1 MKKNRY
7 LSLGIMSGTS
17 NDGIDLSLIQSDGI
31 NKFDVLS
38 SKYIKYSIDLVKD
51 LNDLTNNTNKLSIH
65 SFRIIQL
72 QSRITESYI
81 NAIKKFKKSY
91 HSKIDLIS
99 LHGQTIFHDP
109 YKKISIQLCNAE
121 LIKSE
126 FNSRIVYD
134 FRQNDLKYGGQG
146 APLTPVFHKLINNNL
161 LLSGTNAFLNIGGV
175 SNITI
180 IKNNKILSAFDVG
193 PGMAILNDYVFYKKK
208 KFYDKNG
215 ADSSKGQVNK
225 KLIISLMKDSFFKK
239 NPPKSLDK
247 NYFNKSGFL
256 KLSYYDACASIVE
269 FTAECIKR
277 SMMHSKL
284 RVDNLICMGGGVKNN
299 QLMRRIV
306 EKINVNIVR
315 ANDLGIDEDFIEAQ
329 AFAYLGIRRIKK
341 LPITYPQTT
350 GVTKATIGGKVI

>member
-31 NKFDVLS
+31 SKFDVLS
-38 SKYIKYSIDLVKD
+38 SKYIKYNSDLVED
-51 LNDLTNNTNKLSIH
+51 LNDLTNNINKLSIY
-65 SFRIIQL
+65 SSRIIQI
-72 QSRITESYI
+72 QDRVTKSYI
-81 NAIKKFKKSY
+81 GAIKKFNKSN

-126 FNSRIVYD
+126 FNSHIVYD

-146 APLTPVFHKLINNNL
+146 APLVPVFHKLMNNNL
-161 LLSGTNAFLNIGGV
+161 SLSGTNAFLNIGGV

-180 IKNNKILSAFDVG
+180 IENNKIISAFDVG
-193 PGMAILNDYVFYKKK
+193 PGMAILNDYVFHKKK

-215 ADSSKGQVNK
+215 ADSSRGKINK
-225 KLIISLMKDSFFKK
+225 NLIISLMKDNFFKK
-239 NPPKSLDK
+239 DPPKSLDK
-247 NYFNKSGFL
+247 NYFNKSRFL
-256 KLSYYDACASIVE
+256 KLPYYDACASIVE

-277 SMMHSKL
+277 SMMFSKS
-284 RVDNLICMGGGVKNN
+284 RVDNLICMGGGVKNDH
-299 QLMRRIV
+299 LMRRIKD
-306 EKINVNIVR
+306 KINTNTLR
-315 ANDLGIDEDFIEAQ
+315 AKDLGIDEDFIEAQ
-329 AFAYLGIRRIKK
+329 AFAYLGIRRLKK

-350 GVTKATIGGKVI
+350 GVAKATIGGKVI

>member
-31 NKFDVLS
+31 SKFDVLS
-38 SKYIKYSIDLVKD
+38 SKYIKYNSDLVKD
-51 LNDLTNNTNKLSIH
+51 LNDLTNNINKLSIY
-65 SFRIIQL
+65 SSRIIQI
-72 QSRITESYI
+72 QDRVTKSYI
-81 NAIKKFKKSY
+81 NAIKEFKKSN
-91 HSKIDLIS
+91 HLKIDLIS

-126 FNSRIVYD
+126 FNSHIVYD

-146 APLTPVFHKLINNNL
+146 APLVPVFHKLLNNNL
-161 LLSGTNAFLNIGGV
+161 SLSGTNAFLNIGGV

-180 IKNNKILSAFDVG
+180 IENSKIISAFDVG
-193 PGMAILNDYVFYKKK
+193 PGMAILNDYVFLKKK
-208 KFYDKNG
+208 KFYDKSG
-215 ADSSKGQVNK
+215 EDSSKGKINK
-225 KLIISLMKDSFFKK
+225 NLIISLMKDNFFKK
-239 NPPKSLDK
+239 DPPKSLDK
-247 NYFNKSGFL
+247 NYFNKSRFL
-256 KLSYYDACASIVE
+256 KLPYYDACTSIVE

-277 SMMHSKL
+277 SVMLSKS
-284 RVDNLICMGGGVKNN
+284 RVDNLICMGGGVKNDY
-299 QLMRRIV
+299 LMRRIKD
-306 EKINVNIVR
+306 KINTNILR
-315 ANDLGIDEDFIEAQ
+315 AKHLGIDEDFIEAQ

-350 GVTKATIGGKVI
+350 GVAKAMIGGKVI